1 MTAARDTHES
11 KGRAARAVRGLVPIV
26 ATPFDE
32 RGRLDE
38 ESLRAEIDYLAN
50 AGVDGVTMFGV
61 AGEGYAVTDEERERG
76 VRVAVEQARGRV
88 AVIAGTGHTGT
99 EVAAHLSA
107 RAADAGA
114 DAVMIIMPYFIRPD
128 AAGVRAYCA
137 AVAEAAGVAVMVQ
150 DQPHTTGVTLPVTQ
164 LVDMA
169 RDLPLVSLFKI
180 ETPAPVGK
188 IGQLAAALRTA
199 APAAAVLGGAA
210 GVHLIEEVAAGS
222 EGTMPAALMP
232 EVYGA
237 VWRAARAGET
247 ERARA
252 LFERYF
258 PLIRLTNQPG
268 MGPRLVKLLLHRA
281 GIIRTTYTR
290 GPAPQVDP
298 GTERALLETA
308 DRLDLWNI
316 MAGKAQPQAG

>member
-1 MTAARDTHES
+1 
-11 KGRAARAVRGLVPIV
+11 
-26 ATPFDE
+26 
-32 RGRLDE
+32 
-38 ESLRAEIDYLAN
+38 
-50 AGVDGVTMFGV
+50 
-61 AGEGYAVTDEERERG
+61 
-76 VRVAVEQARGRV
+76 
-88 AVIAGTGHTGT
+88 
-99 EVAAHLSA
+99 
-107 RAADAGA
+107 
-114 DAVMIIMPYFIRPD
+114 
-128 AAGVRAYCA
+128 
-137 AVAEAAGVAVMVQ
+137 MVQ

-164 LVDMA
+164 LVELA

-180 ETPAPVGK
+180 ETPVPVGK
-188 IGQLAAALRTA
+188 IGQLAAALREA

-210 GVHLIEEVAAGS
+210 GVHLLEELAAGS

-237 VWRAARAGET
+237 VWRAHRSGEV

-268 MGPRLVKLLLHRA
+268 MGPRLVKLLLQRA

-290 GPAPQVDP
+290 GPAPPVDP

-308 DRLDLWNI
+308 ERLDLWSI
-316 MAGKAQPQAG
+316 MAGTAPPRAV

>member
-1 MTAARDTHES
+1 MSGPNLSVAER
-11 KGRAARAVRGLVPIV
+11 RAVRRVSGLVPIV

-32 RGRLDE
+32 QGYLDE
-38 ESLRAEIDYLAN
+38 ESLRAEVDYLVR
-50 AGVDGVTMFGV
+50 AGVDGITLFGV
-61 AGEGYAVTDEERERG
+61 AGEGYAVTDAERERG

-99 EVAAHLSA
+99 EVAAYLSA

-114 DAVMIIMPYFIRPD
+114 DAVMVIMPYFIRPD

-137 AVAEAAGVAVMVQ
+137 AVADAAGVPVMVQ
-150 DQPHTTGVTLPVTQ
+150 DQPHTTGVMLPVPL
-164 LVDMA
+164 LVEMA

-188 IGQLAAALRTA
+188 IAQLAAALREH
-199 APAAAVLGGAA
+199 APDAAVLGGAA
-210 GVHLIEEVAAGS
+210 GVHLLEELAVGS
-222 EGTMPAALMP
+222 QGTMPASLMP

-237 VWRAARAGET
+237 VWRAYRDGEV

-268 MGPRLVKLLLHRA
+268 MGPRLVKLLLQRA

-290 GPAPQVDP
+290 GPAPAVDAA
-298 GTERALLETA
+298 TERVLLETA
-308 DRLDLWNI
+308 ERLDLWAI
-316 MAGKAQPQAG
+316 MAGKASPAV